1 MREDLED
8 ITEMERQA
16 DTGEGKPSGTSAG
29 GQLWV
34 GNCAAG
40 LAKEGQLLRQ

>member
-8 ITEMERQA
+8 TTEMERQV
-16 DTGEGKPSGTSAG
+16 DTGEGQPSGTSAG

-34 GNCAAG
+34 GNYAAG
-40 LAKEGQLLRQ
+40 LAKEGQLVRQ

>member
-16 DTGEGKPSGTSAG
+16 DAGEGCPLRGH
-29 GQLWV
+29 QLEV
-34 GNCAAG
+34 NCGWEIAP
-40 LAKEGQLLRQ
+40 LV